1 MNIVETKI
9 QGLLIIEPTVFE
21 DDRGWFM
28 ESFNQQ
34 KFEAAL
40 LDRNQPV
47 PDFVQD
53 NHSFSKKGVLR
64 GLHYQIAPHAQGKL
78 VRVVQGRAWDVA
90 VDIRKDSST
99 FGQWVG
105 VELTEQNHKQFWI
118 PAGFAHGF
126 IALEDNTQFLY
137 KTTDYYSK
145 ECERSIIWND
155 ETLAIDWHVET
166 GLELKLTDK
175 DRLASTFQQAHI
187 NKELFNQ
194 SE

>member
-1 MNIVETKI
+1 MNIIETKI
-9 QGLLIIEPTVFE
+9 QGLLIIEPAIFE

-47 PDFVQD
+47 PNFVQD
-53 NHSFSKKGVLR
+53 NHSFSNKGVLR

-155 ETLAIDWHVET
+155 ETLAIDWK
-166 GLELKLTDK
+166 LEEGIELRLSDK
-175 DRLASTFQQAHI
+175 DQLV
-187 NKELFNQ
+187 ELFDIFKKK
-194 SE
+194 

>member
-1 MNIVETKI
+1 MNIIETKI
-9 QGLLIIEPTVFE
+9 KDLLIFEPRVFG

-34 KFEAAL
+34 VFEQAL
-40 LDRNQPV
+40 TERGLGIPK
-47 PDFVQD
+47 FVQD

-64 GLHYQIAPHAQGKL
+64 GLHYQLNPHAQGKL

-90 VDIRKDSST
+90 VDIRENSST

-105 VELTEQNHKQFWI
+105 IELTGENHKQFWI

-137 KTTDYYSK
+137 KTTNYYSK
-145 ECERSIIWND
+145 ECERSIVWDDADI
-155 ETLAIDWHVET
+155 AIEWPIEN
-166 GLELKLTDK
+166 GLELLLSDK
-175 DRLASTFQQAHI
+175 DKSAP
-187 NKELFNQ
+187 KLF
-194 SE
+194 EADKF

>member
-1 MNIVETKI
+1 MNVIETKI
-9 QGLLIIEPTVFE
+9 KDLLIFEPRVFG

-34 KFEAAL
+34 NFEKILAARGL
-40 LDRNQPV
+40 NIPE
-47 PDFVQD
+47 FVQD

-64 GLHYQIAPHAQGKL
+64 GLHYQLNPHAQGKL

-90 VDIRKDSST
+90 VDIRQDSET

-105 VELTEQNHKQFWI
+105 VELSGDNHKQFWI

-145 ECERSIIWND
+145 EYERSIVWDDPDI
-155 ETLAIDWHVET
+155 AVEWPV
-166 GLELKLTDK
+166 EEDMQIFLTDK
-175 DRLASTFQQAHI
+175 DALANQ
-187 NKELFNQ
+187 FNTA
-194 SE
+194 EYF